1 MTKDIYQVI
10 EDAFH
15 QAVQIR
21 RALHRRPELSGRE
34 AETEE
39 LICRELD
46 AMGVEY
52 RRHVAGHGI
61 IATIYGRNRKTA
73 VGIRA
78 DIDALPVEER
88 TESPFKSEIPGVM
101 HACGHD
107 LHTATLLGTVRVL
120 KAVENELEY
129 SVRLFFEPAEE
140 TTGGA
145 WPMIQAGCLKDPSVP
160 FVIGLHNDPLLP
172 CGTVQFIRGCMNAA
186 STEFFVTVHGKAC
199 HGAHP
204 HTGVDP
210 LIPACEIVLALQSV
224 ITRRLDP
231 AATAL
236 ITVGEMHSG
245 TKENIIP
252 SETKMSGI
260 IRVLD
265 MDLRD
270 YIKEQVA
277 TVCRGICESAG
288 ATCDVEF
295 SDSYPTLTNDD
306 RLLEITQSVAVRE
319 LGAENVSVSDHPSLG
334 ADDFSYF
341 CQSSR
346 GLYFNVGAQRP
357 GDRKAA
363 PLHSGTFD
371 PDENCIHTGIV
382 MEVFGVME
390 IMKAPEMANATKDN
404 TANGTAGA
412 ADTTRESAD
421 GTAEAADTTKENT
434 DGAKETR
441 E

>member
-1 MTKDIYQVI
+1 MQT
-10 EDAFH
+10 
-15 QAVQIR
+15 
-21 RALHRRPELSGRE
+21 
-34 AETEE
+34 
-39 LICRELD
+39 
-46 AMGVEY
+46 
-52 RRHVAGHGI
+52 
-61 IATIYGRNRKTA
+61 
-73 VGIRA
+73 
-78 DIDALPVEER
+78 
-88 TESPFKSEIPGVM
+88 
-101 HACGHD
+101 
-107 LHTATLLGTVRVL
+107 
-120 KAVENELEY
+120 
-129 SVRLFFEPAEE
+129 
-140 TTGGA
+140 
-145 WPMIQAGCLKDPSVP
+145 
-160 FVIGLHNDPLLP
+160 
-172 CGTVQFIRGCMNAA
+172 
-186 STEFFVTVHGKAC
+186 
-199 HGAHP
+199 
-204 HTGVDP
+204 DP

-390 IMKAPEMANATKDN
+390 IMKAPKMANATKDN